1 MEAEIWS
8 PQNLNLRCPR
18 CNSEETK
25 FGYYNNNQI
34 SQPRYRCKNC
44 KKFWTHGGKVR
55 DISSNG
61 RERRVNRFRDSSPS
75 TVSSAPPPPPLPVGM
90 TSGGFING
98 IWTLNLARP
107 PPTPNQ
113 PQLKFVPMDIE
124 NLSITKPLEPPS
136 HALGHNNL
144 IFEPNQQI
152 PTTHTFRNN
161 DPMGGSAGGS
171 SGSSSRSWYNAPV
184 RHYIEHNKSHTFGY
198 NNNLMSGSGGNPSG
212 SSSGTW
218 SSTPPGNYIVP
229 NNVWI
234 NNNHP
239 MGGSTSGPSSSS
251 SLTWFSAPS
260 RPHIEPNH
268 APTFENNL
276 IGGSASRPSDSFFGA
291 WSSY

>member
-1 MEAEIWS
+1 MSNPNTEMEAEIWS

-90 TSGGFING
+90 TSGGIING

-107 PPTPNQ
+107 PPTLNQ
-113 PQLKFVPMDIE
+113 PQLKFVLMDIE
-124 NLSITKPLEPPS
+124 NLSITKPLEPPP

-144 IFEPNQQI
+144 IEPNQQVVQANYGQGLGA
-152 PTTHTFRNN
+152 HLG
-161 DPMGGSAGGS
+161 MA
-171 SGSSSRSWYNAPV
+171 W
-184 RHYIEHNKSHTFGY
+184 
-198 NNNLMSGSGGNPSG
+198 GNQSL
-212 SSSGTW
+212 
-218 SSTPPGNYIVP
+218 
-229 NNVWI
+229 I
-234 NNNHP
+234 NNISP
-239 MGGSTSGPSSSS
+239 T
-251 SLTWFSAPS
+251 
-260 RPHIEPNH
+260 PHFIDPNYSH
-268 APTFENNL
+268 FQEQ
-276 IGGSASRPSDSFFGA
+276 
-291 WSSY
+291 